1 MSIPSLFSHMQTST
15 YKLDY
20 QLLQEGWGSPET
32 ARGLWC
38 SDDGVSVT
46 EAPFPPLLV
55 ASPLIDDSSLVPA
68 RFSTTIGTP
77 TIPFLE
83 LEKSGGGGSF
93 FARGSSDGHVC
104 GGGRSSAP
112 QRREHANN
120 TREPLYVSQG
130 ELTNDKD
137 LDDEV
142 ALLDDL
148 ANVELDIGAMWREVI
163 AWEADVAVQEKEEPN
178 VPCHDVEYVDVDDD
192 MAYHP

>member
-1 MSIPSLFSHMQTST
+1 MWKKKT
-15 YKLDY
+15 
-20 QLLQEGWGSPET
+20 LLKMEIEKQEQAKCKSNGEDVVIGSEY
-32 ARGLWC
+32 
-38 SDDGVSVT
+38 
-46 EAPFPPLLV
+46 EPLLV
-55 ASPLIDDSSLVPA
+55 QPEKSSLVL
-68 RFSTTIGTP
+68 RQNIQDEYRLCVRNKTF
-77 TIPFLE
+77 IPYLSN
-83 LEKSGGGGSF
+83 LRSF

-104 GGGRSSAP
+104 GGGLSSAP

-137 LDDEV
+137 LDDDV

-163 AWEADVAVQEKEEPN
+163 AWEEGHVDHIADVAVQEKEEAN

-192 MAYHP
+192 MAHPVGDRASGC